1 MKNCLQPD
9 RKVLVFFWRLPWDRF
24 LKLSA
29 QSAWSALDPFCPL
42 CPLSHLRIPKLLK
55 LFFISSLTSPLPSRP
70 PYLAARFL
78 RPGQIICSEK
88 LSTAQCD
95 VVTNV
100 HCEGGLP
107 WGKSVVERCRTN
119 YVRHVPP
126 QGCVTAIQG
135 LSFLLGEAYTH
146 NVWISSS

>member
-1 MKNCLQPD
+1 MNKRPD
-9 RKVLVFFWRLPWDRF
+9 LLPV
-24 LKLSA
+24 KS
-29 QSAWSALDPFCPL
+29 
-42 CPLSHLRIPKLLK
+42 LLW
-55 LFFISSLTSPLPSRP
+55 ISSPILCLGLTSPLPSRP

-146 NVWISSS
+146 NV